1 MSTTFEDMEVK
12 KMRNKEIKEYIKSK
26 NIPMWR
32 VAEKLG
38 IADSS
43 FSRMLRYEISEEKK
57 SQIKAIADEL
67 AAEQ

>member
-1 MSTTFEDMEVK
+1 
-12 KMRNKEIKEYIKSK
+12 MRNKDIRDYIKQK

-32 VAEKLG
+32 VAERLG
-38 IADSS
+38 VADSS

>member
-1 MSTTFEDMEVK
+1 
-12 KMRNKEIKEYIKSK
+12 MRNREIKEYIKSK

-32 VAEKLG
+32 VAECLG

-57 SQIKAIADEL
+57 FRIKAIADEL
-67 AAEQ
+67 AAGE